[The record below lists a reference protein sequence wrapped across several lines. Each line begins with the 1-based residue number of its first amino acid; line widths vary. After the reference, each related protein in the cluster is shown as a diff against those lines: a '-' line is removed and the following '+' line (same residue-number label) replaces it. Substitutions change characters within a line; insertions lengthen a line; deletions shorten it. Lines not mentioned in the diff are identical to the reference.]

1 LSVKPVTLSIVLATA
16 LAVGLAAAWFLNLAP
31 PPAAPGAPAAGA
43 VAHFTPI
50 DPPRP
55 APDAAFED
63 GDGRRLTL
71 ADFRGRVLLLNFWA
85 TWCGPCVVEMP
96 SLDRLQARLG
106 GADFTVVALSQD
118 RGGAEVVGPFY
129 RRLGLA
135 SLGVYLDPSNRV
147 ARALGVD
154 GLPTTF
160 VLDRQGR
167 TVGTLEGPAEWDSP
181 EAVALI
187 ERIMGKKSSVIG
199 VQSSDISSER
209 R

>member
-1 LSVKPVTLSIVLATA
+1 MLAAA
-16 LAVGLAAAWFLNLAP
+16 LAVGLAAAWLLNLAP
-31 PPAAPGAPAAGA
+31 PPVEAGAPAVGA

-55 APDAAFED
+55 APDVAFED

-71 ADFRGRVLLLNFWA
+71 ADFRGRVVLLNFWA

-106 GADFTVVALSQD
+106 GADFTVVALAQD
-118 RGGAEVVGPFY
+118 RDGAAVVEPFY
-129 RRLGLA
+129 ERLGLA
-135 SLGVYLDPSNRV
+135 GLGVYLDPRGQV
-147 ARALGVD
+147 ARVFGVQ
-154 GLPTTF
+154 GLPTTL

-167 TVGTLEGPAEWDSP
+167 AVGALEGPAEWDSP

-187 ERIMGKKSSVIG
+187 ERVMGKKSSVIG
-199 VQSSDISSER
+199 VQASVASQPGTDN
-209 R
+209 

>member
-1 LSVKPVTLSIVLATA
+1 MSVKPVTLSIVLAA
-16 LAVGLAAAWFLNLAP
+16 AVAVGLAAARFIEFAP
-31 PPAAPGAPAAGA
+31 PPVAPGAPAVGA

-55 APDAAFED
+55 ASDAAFED

-71 ADFRGRVLLLNFWA
+71 ADFRGRVVLLNFWA

-118 RGGAEVVGPFY
+118 RGGAEVVAPFY

-135 SLGVYLDPSNRV
+135 GLGVYLDPLNRV
-147 ARALGVD
+147 ARAFAVQ
-154 GLPTTF
+154 GLPTTII
-160 VLDRQGR
+160 LDRQGR
-167 TVGTLEGPAEWDSP
+167 AVGALEGPAEWDSP
-181 EAVALI
+181 EAMALV
-187 ERIMGKKSSVIG
+187 ERFMGEKSSVISI
-199 VQSSDISSER
+199 QSSVRTDD
-209 R
+209 